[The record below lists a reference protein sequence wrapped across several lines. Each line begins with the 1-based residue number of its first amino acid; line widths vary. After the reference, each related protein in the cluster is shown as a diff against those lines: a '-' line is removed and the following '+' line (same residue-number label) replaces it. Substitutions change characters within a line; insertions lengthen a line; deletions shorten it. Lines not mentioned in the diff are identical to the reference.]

1 MSFNPSGKDF
11 VMRNLLQKF
20 RRDEDGAAMV
30 EYAVLLGLITAAVIA
45 TITLMGADIAG
56 IFATVQAALA
66 AIPGA

>member
-1 MSFNPSGKDF
+1 
-11 VMRNLLQKF
+11 MRNLLQKF

-45 TITLMGADIAG
+45 TITAMGGDIAG
-56 IFATVQAALA
+56 IFLTVQTALA

>member
-1 MSFNPSGKDF
+1 
-11 VMRNLLQKF
+11 MRNFLKKF

-45 TITLMGADIAG
+45 TITLIGGDIAG
-56 IFATVQAALA
+56 IFATIQGYLA